1 MHYFYSLGFEFNL
14 VLFSVITI
22 IKAYI
27 ENVTTERHSC
37 NRKVFLV
44 IKLP

>member
-1 MHYFYSLGFEFNL
+1 MDYFYSFGFEFNL
-14 VLFSVITI
+14 VLFSIITI
-22 IKAYI
+22 IKTYI
-27 ENVTTERHSC
+27 ENVTTERNPC